1 MGYVSSELLGY
12 GILHCHYEKKVKTV
26 MVNNS
31 TKYINHHSLKHK
43 KRGGGQHHLMLEM
56 QVMAWD
62 RINDGVRKNAL
73 QQGTPMTTPNN

>member
-1 MGYVSSELLGY
+1 
-12 GILHCHYEKKVKTV
+12 

-31 TKYINHHSLKHK
+31 TNINRHSLKHK
-43 KRGGGQHHLMLEM
+43 KGGQHHLMLEM

-73 QQGTPMTTPNN
+73 QQGTPMTTPNNWCLCNII

>member
-1 MGYVSSELLGY
+1 
-12 GILHCHYEKKVKTV
+12 

-31 TKYINHHSLKHK
+31 TNINHHSLKHK
-43 KRGGGQHHLMLEM
+43 KGGQHHLMLEM

-62 RINDGVRKNAL
+62 RIHDGVRKNAL

>member
-1 MGYVSSELLGY
+1 MRKVPSISGY
-12 GILHCHYEKKVKTV
+12 VKTV

-31 TKYINHHSLKHK
+31 TNINRHSLKHK
-43 KRGGGQHHLMLEM
+43 KGGQHHLMLEM

-73 QQGTPMTTPNN
+73 QQGTPMTTPSN

>member
-1 MGYVSSELLGY
+1 
-12 GILHCHYEKKVKTV
+12 

-31 TKYINHHSLKHK
+31 TNINRHSLKHK
-43 KRGGGQHHLMLEM
+43 KGGQHHLMLEM

-73 QQGTPMTTPNN
+73 SK

>member
-1 MGYVSSELLGY
+1 
-12 GILHCHYEKKVKTV
+12 
-26 MVNNS
+26 MVNN
-31 TKYINHHSLKHK
+31 
-43 KRGGGQHHLMLEM
+43 LMLEM

>member
-1 MGYVSSELLGY
+1 
-12 GILHCHYEKKVKTV
+12 

-31 TKYINHHSLKHK
+31 TIINHHSLKRK
-43 KRGGGQHHLMLEM
+43 KGGQHHLMLEM
-56 QVMAWD
+56 QVIAWD